1 MKVGISNSASALA
14 VALVLVSG
22 PVAAQEVAAPV
33 AQSVPAAAAQDTAT
47 QDSGGLQDIVV
58 TAQRRS
64 ESAQQVP
71 IAISAITSDA
81 LQAKGLT
88 DIASISGQAPNVT
101 LKSSGAFGGSSSTLF
116 TYIRGIGQNDF
127 AFNLE
132 PGVGIYVD
140 NVYLAR
146 NIGANVDL
154 LDLQRVE
161 VLKDPQGTLFGRNT
175 IGGALNITTSDPGPD
190 WKFKAEVTTGRY
202 NRIDFRGAIDAPVIP
217 GVLHLGFA
225 VSTKHRDGYQK
236 RIPYTGDTGNNPIWL
251 LATNGASGGPTN
263 TNTDES
269 GLYPVTALDRP
280 SRSGNQNQTAFRMK
294 ALFTPTDRLTVRLIG
309 DYLNVDEQATP
320 FSLLQVNQTAY
331 VALYNTCISGNP
343 GFYAPVAALAGVPAA
358 GVTDICNGVRGNAGS
373 PTGTQPSLAS
383 QAGQHLPYDNR
394 YVIRNADGSIN
405 PNLSYASG
413 ANYNKIDNYGINGQ
427 IEYELSDELTAK
439 SITAYR
445 RLNSKF
451 GVDIGGAP
459 FAALNPTF
467 ADRENQLSEELQLL
481 GNLFED
487 RWKFVLGGYYFH
499 EYGSHDDGV
508 PFTGGLIQ
516 INSPNNR
523 YDTKSYAAF
532 MHNNIWVVPDKL
544 GVTLGIRYTHDSKR
558 FEGTQRDEN
567 AFGLRLLQLPPALV
581 SPDPN
586 DIYRVY
592 PVGENRLSFNNVSY
606 RLGAEYHID
615 RRIMVYASYATGY
628 KGGGWTTRLQQANFT
643 VDPSTGAIIKSPAP
657 TFGPEKSY
665 TTEVGIKSEFW
676 NRKARLNVALF
687 NTEYNGIQ
695 LTFQNGAS
703 PVTANGGDG
712 RIRGVEAELN
722 LAPVRNWTIDASA
735 GYVDAK
741 YQSILPGVPLTG
753 KEKFVN
759 TPKWQGQAGTAYTI
773 ETDSIGTFT
782 PRVDWTYASKTYN
795 DEVNSELLA
804 TPAGSFFNGSLT
816 WRSPNERY
824 ELQAGVTNIANRRVV
839 VSGYTN
845 ATAIYSGV
853 FSRPREWF
861 LTLRVKN

>member
-1 MKVGISNSASALA
+1 MKTISITSMIAIAA
-14 VALVLVSG
+14 AIVPAAYAQDAAATQD
-22 PVAAQEVAAPV
+22 AAQEI
-33 AQSVPAAAAQDTAT
+33 
-47 QDSGGLQDIVV
+47 GGLEDIVV
-58 TAQRRS
+58 TAQKRS

-71 IAISAITSDA
+71 IAISAVTAQA

-132 PGVGIYVD
+132 PGVGVYVD
-140 NVYLAR
+140 GVYLAR

-161 VLKDPQGTLFGRNT
+161 VLKGPQGTLFGRNT
-175 IGGALNITTSDPGPD
+175 IGGALNIVTADPGD
-190 WKFKAEVTTGRY
+190 AWKVKAEVTTGRY
-202 NRIDFRGAIDAPVIP
+202 NRIDFRGSLEAPVIP
-217 GVLHLGFA
+217 DILRLGFA

-236 RIPYTGDTGNNPIWL
+236 RIPFGGDTGNNPIWL
-251 LATNGASGGPTN
+251 LATNGASGGPSN

-269 GLYPVTALDRP
+269 LLYPVTAKDRP
-280 SRSGNQNQTAFRMK
+280 GRSGNQNQTAFRMK
-294 ALFTPTDRLTVRLIG
+294 ALFTPNEKLTIRIIG
-309 DYLNVDEQATP
+309 DYLNVNEQATP

-358 GVTDICNGVRGNAGS
+358 GVTSLCTSVRGNAGS
-373 PTGTQPSLAS
+373 PSGTQPSLAS

-394 YVIRNADGSIN
+394 YVIRNANGSIN

-413 ANYNKIDNYGINGQ
+413 ANFNKIDNYGLNGQ
-427 IEYELSDELTAK
+427 IEYELTDGLTAK

-445 RLNSKF
+445 RLEAKF

-459 FAALNPTF
+459 FSALNPTF
-467 ADRENQLSEELQLL
+467 ADRENQLSEELQLI
-481 GNLFED
+481 GNLFQE

-508 PFTGGLIQ
+508 PFIGGLIQ

-532 MHNNIWVVPDKL
+532 MHNNIELIPDKL
-544 GVTLGIRYTHDSKR
+544 GITLGVRYTHDDKR
-558 FEGTQRDEN
+558 FTGTQRDEN
-567 AFGLRLLQLPPALV
+567 AFGLQLLQLPPALV
-581 SPDPN
+581 SPDPA
-586 DIYRVY
+586 DMYRVY
-592 PVGENRLSFNNVSY
+592 PLGENKLSFNNVSY
-606 RLGAEYHID
+606 RLGAEYHLN
-615 RRIMVYASYATGY
+615 RRVMVYASYATGY
-628 KGGGWTTRLQQANFT
+628 KGGGWTTRLTLPNFT
-643 VDPSTGAIIKSPAP
+643 VNPATGAIVKLPAP

-665 TTEVGIKSEFW
+665 TTEIGFKSEFLD
-676 NRKARLNVALF
+676 RRARLNVALF
-687 NTEYNGIQ
+687 NTEYNSIQ
-695 LTFQNGAS
+695 LTFQDGSS

-722 LAPVRNWTIDASA
+722 LAPTRSWTLDASA

-741 YQSILPGVPLTG
+741 YQRVFAGVPLTG
-753 KEKFVN
+753 NEKFVN
-759 TPKWQGQAGTAYTI
+759 TPKYQAQAGTAYTF
-773 ETDSIGTFT
+773 ETAGLGSFT

-795 DEVNSELLA
+795 DEANSQLLT
-804 TPAGSFFNGSLT
+804 TPAGSFFNGSVT
-816 WRSPNERY
+816 WRSDDERY
-824 ELQAGVTNIANRRVV
+824 EVQAGVTNIANRRTI

-845 ATAIYSGV
+845 AEAIFSGV

-861 LTLRVKN
+861 LTFRVHN